1 MRNQASYVL
10 HKKRTEK
17 DERARINLGYSNAKP
32 YEHLDA
38 VTTVICRTKRKMLS
52 RDVERKE

>member
-38 VTTVICRTKRKMLS
+38 VRP
-52 RDVERKE
+52 